1 MRPIMAGSG
10 GAEISTRAY
19 LEAFRPPKDAVRTRE
34 KRRQVYAAFLEYL
47 GEQAARPLSILTPE
61 HCMSFFKER
70 AKGMSPTTLRVYRAY
85 LNVAFDAAV
94 ERGLL
99 AESPMQ
105 VVPLPPRR
113 KQAADEDTAFTLP
126 EVQRMLKEF
135 PPEYRALVGLRVY
148 CGGLGITACQNLRR
162 SQLNRSMNMLMIKN
176 NDERG
181 GYIVHFLPPEFIRL
195 LDDIA
200 QPDDEYILQ
209 RLHYMHT
216 CHISRRFSVLCRSHG
231 LIDPD
236 TMRQM
241 PAGVKRYQRSF
252 LCIPPME
259 AMTD

>member
-1 MRPIMAGSG
+1 MAGSG
-10 GAEISTRAY
+10 GAEMSTRAY
-19 LEAFRPPKDAVRTRE
+19 LEAFLPPKDAVRTRE
-34 KRRQVYAAFLEYL
+34 KRRQVHAAFLEYL
-47 GEQAARPLSILTPE
+47 GEQAEHPLSALTPE
-61 HCMSFFKER
+61 HCMSFFQER
-70 AKGMSPTTLRVYRAY
+70 AQSMSSTTLRAYRAY
-85 LNVAFDAAV
+85 LNFAFDAAV

-99 AESPMQ
+99 SESPMQ

-113 KQAADEDTAFTLP
+113 TQATGEDTAFRP
-126 EVQRMLKEF
+126 DEVQRMLAEF

-162 SQLNRSMNMLMIKN
+162 SQLNRTANMLMIKN
-176 NDERG
+176 TDGRG
-181 GYIVHFLPPEFIRL
+181 GYIAHFLPPEFIRL

-216 CHISRRFSVLCRSHG
+216 CHVSRRFSELCRTHG
-231 LIDPD
+231 LIDPA

-241 PAGVKRYQRSF
+241 PSGGKRYRRSF
-252 LCIPPME
+252 LSIPPME